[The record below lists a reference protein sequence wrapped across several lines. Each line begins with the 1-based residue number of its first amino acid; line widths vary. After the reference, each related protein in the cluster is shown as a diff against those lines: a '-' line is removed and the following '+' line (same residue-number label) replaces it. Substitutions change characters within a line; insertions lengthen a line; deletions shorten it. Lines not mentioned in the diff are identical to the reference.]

1 MSAPNSRASRTAV
14 VVEPAVVETA
24 AVEPAAERQLRK
36 YFSTAARLICANI
49 PAAASEGRRAA
60 RNCHQ
65 GVSADR
71 SVSLWAVLR
80 IRIHFIRIRIQH
92 IRLNTNLDPDP
103 IRIQGFNDQKL
114 KRNYS

>member
-24 AVEPAAERQLRK
+24 AVEPTVVETAVVEPAAERQLRK

-49 PAAASEGRRAA
+49 AAAESEGGRAA

-65 GVSADR
+65 GDSAAR
-71 SVSLWAVLR
+71 SGSL
-80 IRIHFIRIRIQH
+80 
-92 IRLNTNLDPDP
+92 
-103 IRIQGFNDQKL
+103 
-114 KRNYS
+114 